1 MQFTYFTFLLS
12 KKAKLCEKSTVP
24 DIENLKSTHY
34 MKYKGIRNVY
44 SEIACSTIK
53 LMLLWKNTQQEK

>member
-34 MKYKGIRNVY
+34 MKYKRIRNVY

-53 LMLLWKNTQQEK
+53 LMLL